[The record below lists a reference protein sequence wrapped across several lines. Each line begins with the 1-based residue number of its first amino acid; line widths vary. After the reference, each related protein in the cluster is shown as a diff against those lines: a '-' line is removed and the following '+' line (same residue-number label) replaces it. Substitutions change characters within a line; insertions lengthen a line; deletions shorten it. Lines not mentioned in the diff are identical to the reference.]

1 MRVVSLVWVC
11 MLLARAA
18 LAQFEGVIETKI
30 TSLSSS
36 GQSEMTATATNFI
49 KGTSTLIET
58 ITNAGGVT
66 VKQAMLMRGQ
76 EPNKV
81 YMLDRENK
89 TYTEMDVS
97 GMMESARQQQEEN
110 EVYEVKKIGNEK
122 IQGYNCVHV
131 QVKMKKSNVTMDMWT
146 TKEVA
151 LDWGTYSR
159 MQQNNP
165 ALRDNNFLAALRK
178 ENADGTALKAVI
190 EGPGDRGTKTV
201 MEVTKIEKKSLPA
214 SLFEIPKDYK
224 KSAGMFGIPGM
235 QDLMKQMQ
243 RKQKGDN

>member
-122 IQGYNCVHV
+122 FRAI
-131 QVKMKKSNVTMDMWT
+131 
-146 TKEVA
+146 
-151 LDWGTYSR
+151 
-159 MQQNNP
+159 
-165 ALRDNNFLAALRK
+165 
-178 ENADGTALKAVI
+178 
-190 EGPGDRGTKTV
+190 TV
-201 MEVTKIEKKSLPA
+201 CM
-214 SLFEIPKDYK
+214 Y
-224 KSAGMFGIPGM
+224 
-235 QDLMKQMQ
+235 
-243 RKQKGDN
+243 R

>member
-1 MRVVSLVWVC
+1 

-122 IQGYNCVHV
+122 FRAI
-131 QVKMKKSNVTMDMWT
+131 
-146 TKEVA
+146 
-151 LDWGTYSR
+151 
-159 MQQNNP
+159 
-165 ALRDNNFLAALRK
+165 
-178 ENADGTALKAVI
+178 
-190 EGPGDRGTKTV
+190 TV
-201 MEVTKIEKKSLPA
+201 CM
-214 SLFEIPKDYK
+214 Y
-224 KSAGMFGIPGM
+224 
-235 QDLMKQMQ
+235 
-243 RKQKGDN
+243 R